1 MNGLSASMTFDDI
14 LPERIVLLVVDDDP
28 AVLEVTRLILGRY
41 QYQGRPVEILEAL
54 SAAEARTILQQRDDI
69 AVLLLDVVM
78 ESDDAGL
85 RLVEYIRT
93 DLNNFRLRILLRTG
107 QPGYAPERQVVQD
120 YDINDYLMKADA
132 SQSRMI
138 IAVTTAVRGYFDIL
152 RAEAM
157 ALKAQ
162 VSQQASMAK
171 TQFLA
176 HMSHEIRTPL
186 NGVVGLVALLSD
198 TSLSDEQKALIQD
211 LRHAS
216 DALMGVVND
225 VLDVSKIEAGKLEL
239 YSESFRISNLIER
252 VAAVFMAPL
261 KARHIQFD
269 VDAAEVPDLWMRG
282 DGQRIQQILINY
294 LSNAQKFTPDG
305 GRIVFRVQCR
315 QQDSGSW
322 SLFAEVEDS
331 GIGIRPGRL
340 ASIFEAYEQESA
352 ETSARYGGTGLG
364 LSLSRSLAEL
374 MGGKVGADSQQGRGS
389 RFWLMVPLKED
400 EACEQESAETS
411 ARYGGTGLGLS
422 LSRSL
427 AELMG
432 GKVGADSQ
440 QGRGSRFWL
449 MVPLKEDEACSEIP
463 EAQTMDNVTVL
474 AGVHILLAEDDQTSQ
489 KVLCRT
495 LQNHGASIEC
505 FFDGQALLDSD
516 GFMAADAILLDYH
529 MPRLD
534 GPATARA
541 LRGAGYDGFI
551 LALTGAVTEDDREQC
566 LMAGMNDVVTKP
578 IDRHKLVALI
588 AAYDKKD

>member
-400 EACEQESAETS
+400 EAC
-411 ARYGGTGLGLS
+411 
-422 LSRSL
+422 
-427 AELMG
+427 
-432 GKVGADSQ
+432 
-440 QGRGSRFWL
+440 
-449 MVPLKEDEACSEIP
+449 SEIP

>member
-389 RFWLMVPLKED
+389 RFWLMVPL
-400 EACEQESAETS
+400 
-411 ARYGGTGLGLS
+411 R
-422 LSRSL
+422 
-427 AELMG
+427 
-432 GKVGADSQ
+432 
-440 QGRGSRFWL
+440 
-449 MVPLKEDEACSEIP
+449 EDEACSEIP
-463 EAQTMDNVTVL
+463 EAQTMDYVTVL

>member
-239 YSESFRISNLIER
+239 YSESLS
-252 VAAVFMAPL
+252 
-261 KARHIQFD
+261 D
-269 VDAAEVPDLWMRG
+269 
-282 DGQRIQQILINY
+282 IL
-294 LSNAQKFTPDG
+294 S
-305 GRIVFRVQCR
+305 
-315 QQDSGSW
+315 
-322 SLFAEVEDS
+322 
-331 GIGIRPGRL
+331 
-340 ASIFEAYEQESA
+340 
-352 ETSARYGGTGLG
+352 
-364 LSLSRSLAEL
+364 
-374 MGGKVGADSQQGRGS
+374 
-389 RFWLMVPLKED
+389 
-400 EACEQESAETS
+400 
-411 ARYGGTGLGLS
+411 
-422 LSRSL
+422 
-427 AELMG
+427 
-432 GKVGADSQ
+432 
-440 QGRGSRFWL
+440 
-449 MVPLKEDEACSEIP
+449 
-463 EAQTMDNVTVL
+463 
-474 AGVHILLAEDDQTSQ
+474 
-489 KVLCRT
+489 
-495 LQNHGASIEC
+495 
-505 FFDGQALLDSD
+505 
-516 GFMAADAILLDYH
+516 
-529 MPRLD
+529 
-534 GPATARA
+534 
-541 LRGAGYDGFI
+541 
-551 LALTGAVTEDDREQC
+551 
-566 LMAGMNDVVTKP
+566 
-578 IDRHKLVALI
+578 
-588 AAYDKKD
+588 